1 MRDHGPASTGAQRGQ
16 AARVTIRPASSD
28 DTDTITELHRRCFP
42 VGWEKTFWAS
52 SISER
57 NHLIL
62 VALIGDGFD
71 NDTAAEIQGFI
82 LVRRAADEAEILSIA
97 VDPSARLRTIAT
109 ALLGAAERE
118 LTARTRRLFLEVSID
133 NAPALALYE
142 RAGFIPVG
150 RRSGYYQS
158 VGDVATDAI
167 VMTKDIATAP

>member
-1 MRDHGPASTGAQRGQ
+1 MSNHGPASIGAQPGQ
-16 AARVTIRPASSD
+16 AARVTIRPASSG

-42 VGWEKTFWAS
+42 AGWEKTFWAS
-52 SISER
+52 SICDC

-62 VALIGDGFD
+62 VAFVGDRFD
-71 NDTAAEIQGFI
+71 DDAAAEIQGFI

-118 LTARTRRLFLEVSID
+118 LTAQTQKLFLEVSVD

-150 RRSGYYQS
+150 RRRGYYQS
-158 VGDVATDAI
+158 VGDLAADAI